1 MVLHV
6 CAVIQPTVEAHAK
19 INWNSLNVDR
29 SLCLNVSY
37 QYRTLMLARALLYSL
52 LAMIGL
58 WYGRH
63 RDSVERAEYR
73 QALLDERVRSTNM
86 RMKSSS
92 QLVTAHEVIAEWV
105 RRQKATKEELE
116 MDEATLDAELD
127 QTEGSYF
134 PWRTFFYFALPWTL
148 TFVVSGVL
156 NYGRLYFVIQHF
168 CLTYWQTVSLY
179 VNIQMLFLRHMT
191 AALVDA
197 CWRQFFGSVDDPSIR
212 TINHIT
218 FETHLLATE

>member
-73 QALLDERVRSTNM
+73 QALLDER
-86 RMKSSS
+86 
-92 QLVTAHEVIAEWV
+92 
-105 RRQKATKEELE
+105 ATKEELE